1 MVSVQADTGQPG
13 WMQSPRKVVHAWWR
27 NGTSHAEHRDIP
39 WHRTGP
45 MAMRCYGVVRRFR
58 PSATCPCKEPASMS
72 QASTGH
78 PKIAILG
85 LGYVG
90 LPLAA
95 AFGRQYQTIGFDI
108 DHDRVSALQAH
119 EDRTLETSSE
129 QLRAASLL
137 SVTDDPARLSGCEVF
152 IVTVPTPVDD
162 YKRPDLSA
170 LEAASRAVGRAIGR
184 GGLAIF
190 ESTVYPGATEE
201 ICVPIIEAE
210 SGLVFNRDFH
220 AGYSPERINPGDRDH
235 RLETIVKV
243 TSGSTPEAAERVDAL
258 YRSIVHAG
266 THRAPS
272 IRVAEAAKVIEN
284 TQRDVNIALV
294 NELALLFHRLGID
307 TGDVLEAAGTK
318 WNFLRFKPG
327 LVGGHCIGVDPY
339 YLTHKAQHVGHHPE
353 VILAGRRI
361 NDGMGAHVAQ
371 RTIKLMA
378 GRGQA
383 IAGARV
389 LVLGLAFKQDC
400 PDLRNTRV
408 VDIVQEL
415 RQYNVSVDVHDPWVS
430 AAEARHEYGLE
441 LVQTPAPG
449 HYDAVILAVA
459 HRQFIALGG
468 AGIRAF
474 ARPQAALFDVQRVL
488 PREHVDDRL

>member
-1 MVSVQADTGQPG
+1 
-13 WMQSPRKVVHAWWR
+13 
-27 NGTSHAEHRDIP
+27 
-39 WHRTGP
+39 
-45 MAMRCYGVVRRFR
+45 
-58 PSATCPCKEPASMS
+58 MS
-72 QASTGH
+72 QPSTDS
-78 PKIAILG
+78 PKIAIIG

-90 LPLAA
+90 LPLAV
-95 AFGRQYQTIGFDI
+95 AFGRRYDTIGFDI
-108 DHDRVSALQAH
+108 NQARVSALQAG
-119 EDRTLETSSE
+119 EDRTLELSSGE
-129 QLRAASLL
+129 LAQASHLALTADPQALRGRD
-137 SVTDDPARLSGCEVF
+137 TF

-162 YKRPDLSA
+162 YQRPDLRA
-170 LEAASRAVGRAIGR
+170 LEAASRTVGRAIST

-201 ICVPIIEAE
+201 FCIPIIEAE

-220 AGYSPERINPGDRDH
+220 AGYSPERINPGDREH

-243 TSGSTPEAAERVDAL
+243 TSGSTPEAAARVDAL
-258 YRSIVHAG
+258 YREIVQAG
-266 THRAPS
+266 THCAPS

-339 YLTHKAQHVGHHPE
+339 YLTHKAQQVGHHPE

-378 GRGQA
+378 KRGQP
-383 IAGARV
+383 ISGARV

-400 PDLRNTRV
+400 PDLRNTKV
-408 VDIVQEL
+408 IDIVQEL
-415 RQYNVSVDVHDPWVS
+415 RQYSVQVDVHDPWVN
-430 AAEARHEYGLE
+430 ADEARHEYGLE
-441 LVQTPAPG
+441 LLEAPPHD

-459 HRQFIALGG
+459 HQQFVALGG
-468 AGIRAF
+468 AGVRAF
-474 ARPQAALFDVQRVL
+474 AKPQGVLFDVQRAL
-488 PREHVDDRL
+488 PRVHVDDRL

>member
-1 MVSVQADTGQPG
+1 MALARTARRQPI
-13 WMQSPRKVVHAWWR
+13 AR
-27 NGTSHAEHRDIP
+27 NTDP
-39 WHRTGP
+39 
-45 MAMRCYGVVRRFR
+45 
-58 PSATCPCKEPASMS
+58 MS
-72 QASTGH
+72 QANSST
-78 PKIAILG
+78 PRIAIIG

-90 LPLAA
+90 LPLAV
-95 AFGRQYQTIGFDI
+95 AFGRTHDTIGFDI
-108 DHDRVSALQAH
+108 DRDRVGALQAH
-119 EDRTLETSSE
+119 QDHTLEMSADELASARRLTITDDD
-129 QLRAASLL
+129 ASL
-137 SVTDDPARLSGCEVF
+137 AGCEVF

-162 YKRPDLSA
+162 YKRPDLRA
-170 LEAASRAVGRAIGR
+170 LEAASRTVGRAIGHR
-184 GGLAIF
+184 GLAIF

-201 ICVPIIEAE
+201 FCVPIIEAE

-220 AGYSPERINPGDRDH
+220 AGYSPERINPGDREH

-243 TSGSTPEAAERVDAL
+243 TSGSTPEAAARVDAL
-258 YRSIVHAG
+258 YRGIVTAG
-266 THRAPS
+266 THLAPS

-307 TGDVLEAAGTK
+307 TGQVLEAAGTK

-339 YLTHKAQHVGHHPE
+339 YLTHKAQQVGHHPE

-378 GRGQA
+378 SRGQP
-383 IAGARV
+383 ISGARV

-415 RQYNVSVDVHDPWVS
+415 GQYSVQVDVHDPWVD
-430 AAEARHEYGLE
+430 AAQARHAYGLE
-441 LVQTPAPG
+441 LVQTPAHG

-474 ARPQAALFDVQRVL
+474 ARPQAALFDVQRAL
-488 PREHVDDRL
+488 PRADVDDRL

>member
-1 MVSVQADTGQPG
+1 MNGNAMLWHLALSQSSRKSASMPQTNA
-13 WMQSPRKVVHAWWR
+13 SPR
-27 NGTSHAEHRDIP
+27 
-39 WHRTGP
+39 
-45 MAMRCYGVVRRFR
+45 
-58 PSATCPCKEPASMS
+58 
-72 QASTGH
+72 
-78 PKIAILG
+78 IAIIG

-90 LPLAA
+90 LPLAV
-95 AFGRQYQTIGFDI
+95 AFGRQYETVGFDI
-108 DHDRVSALQAH
+108 SAARVRALQARQDH
-119 EDRTLETSSE
+119 TLEISPE
-129 QLRAASLL
+129 QWKAAGRLTC
-137 SVTDDPARLSGCEVF
+137 TDDAAHLAGCEVF
-152 IVTVPTPVDD
+152 IVAVPTPVDD
-162 YKRPDLSA
+162 YKRPDLGA
-170 LEAASRAVGRAIGR
+170 LEAASRTVGRAIGP

-201 ICVPIIEAE
+201 ICVPIIQAE

-220 AGYSPERINPGDRDH
+220 AGYSPERINPGDREH

-243 TSGSTPEAAERVDAL
+243 TSGSTPEAAARVDAL
-258 YRSIVHAG
+258 YRSIVQAG

-307 TGDVLEAAGTK
+307 TGEVLEAAGTK

-378 GRGQA
+378 MRGQP
-383 IAGARV
+383 ISGARA

-408 VDIVQEL
+408 IDIVQEL
-415 RQYNVSVDVHDPWVS
+415 QQYNVSVDVHDPWVD
-430 AAEARHEYGLE
+430 AGQARHEYGLD

-468 AGIRAF
+468 AGVRAF
-474 ARPQAALFDVQRVL
+474 AKPCGTLFDVQRVL
-488 PREHVDDRL
+488 SREDVDDRL